1 MLDGSLACI
10 QSQEDEDLAALITP
24 SGPLDMVWVGE
35 YQWPIEPN
43 IEFRPLYFNQD
54 NINYSN
60 PRDVAMGGQPGWGR
74 CTNGETSN
82 LTVIGSRTLHFQPNN
97 WNGGEDCMARAASA
111 GYLDNQCVEPYKC
124 LCQWPGVTSDDFLEH
139 GPVLTQRAKDA
150 FSKQSDLFFLGITLS
165 LVLGSIPAIIYML
178 VVEVWLIRYRQRTAA
193 STQAEAR
200 LKIEQRRALRR
211 RMLQSGLSLWI
222 GFLLIACSIF
232 PTVLNLRLL
241 WPMYGF
247 GTCPFGA
254 FDYWSVLRLPGVA
267 MVVLSILPSDSVAI
281 RFTALAWST
290 YQFVDTIFIRWL
302 EPLHGWSLEG
312 GLDQPGNTV
321 QVAGCVDP
329 EEDCSFWI
337 RLQSAWI
344 FFRVVAGLVPL
355 RAALFCS
362 CGSGKWQIR
371 PLPSRLALRQLW
383 TCMRI
388 SFLLMAYDRVLY
400 SYGIMK
406 IADNPYSITLGV
418 PALTEGIII
427 AVFAI
432 LMTAG
437 VRRSETLPDLISFAT
452 PTCGSPLQVRRRIQA
467 LFAGCGAASRSSSSA
482 AVITTM
488 LGGDP
493 VAALRSCND
502 LMRCIRISALTYE
515 DIETNVAIGTDAAK
529 LYGRT
534 EKAGDGSVDAFLSH
548 SWQDDAKLKWSKL
561 NEFKQDF
568 EASNDG
574 AEPRCWLVRTRRFQS
589 PHTPLLH
596 AQNPLRPHTG
606 QGLHRPERGHQREP

>member
-1 MLDGSLACI
+1 
-10 QSQEDEDLAALITP
+10 
-24 SGPLDMVWVGE
+24 
-35 YQWPIEPN
+35 
-43 IEFRPLYFNQD
+43 
-54 NINYSN
+54 
-60 PRDVAMGGQPGWGR
+60 
-74 CTNGETSN
+74 
-82 LTVIGSRTLHFQPNN
+82 
-97 WNGGEDCMARAASA
+97 
-111 GYLDNQCVEPYKC
+111 
-124 LCQWPGVTSDDFLEH
+124 VTSDDFLEH

-150 FSKQSDLFFLGITLS
+150 FSKQSDLCFLGITLS

-383 TCMRI
+383 ACMRI